1 MEDLRDGDL
10 KQESAGSRTSPLG
23 IPLHNALNMNG
34 FCQSN
39 NRGGSVVCNR
49 CVQHCSFTARPRGG
63 RALPRRESIVA
74 HGSGNSDTP
83 KTLQRLVEDLEN
95 AIDREEYEL
104 AASLRDEIQYV
115 LSVDDFD

>member
-1 MEDLRDGDL
+1 MV
-10 KQESAGSRTSPLG
+10 GS
-23 IPLHNALNMNG
+23 
-34 FCQSN
+34 
-39 NRGGSVVCNR
+39 R

-63 RALPRRESIVA
+63 RALPRREFIVA